1 MEKIKIKD
9 LALEISVDIKDIISK
24 CKDLS
29 IVARSSSSS
38 VASEDAEKIKSSFS
52 NHKIDSTK
60 SENLDFRICRASSL
74 LSDKNRSYG
83 YADRL

>member
-38 VASEDAEKIKSSFS
+38 VAREDAEKIKSSFS
-52 NHKIDSTK
+52 NRKIDSTK
-60 SENLDFRICRASSL
+60 SERDIVKNFLRNIIDFIVFNGLYYSSIL
-74 LSDKNRSYG
+74 
-83 YADRL
+83 